1 MSSSI
6 NFLGKFNNGKIR
18 CKGSFVSTNGLNNS
32 KLYLNQED
40 ASFIEKVADMDKKSF
55 NYCIENNK
63 FKELVLVAH
72 YEGAKVI
79 EENIDLSSLRK
90 ITKEIA
96 MQYIEKVNKEVRKQ
110 VQKEFNRPFKYLTE
124 DAKEKVYLHWYIMQP
139 INKNEEEKR
148 RKFSS
153 LTNETSRIDDN
164 YNIIFNV

>member
-1 MSSSI
+1 MSLSI
-6 NFLGKFNNGKIR
+6 NFIGKFYNGKTR
-18 CKGSFVSTNGLNNS
+18 CIGSHVPTNGLNNS
-32 KLYLNQED
+32 KLYMDQED
-40 ASFIEKVADMDKKSF
+40 AAFIEKVANMDKKSF

-72 YEGAKVI
+72 YEGAKII

-110 VQKEFNRPFKYLTE
+110 VKKEFNRPFKYLTE

-139 INKNEEEKR
+139 INKTEEEKR

-153 LTNETSRIDDN
+153 LIRENSRIDKH
-164 YNIIFNV
+164 YNIIFNA

>member
-1 MSSSI
+1 MSLSI

-18 CKGSFVSTNGLNNS
+18 CIGSYVSTNGLNNS

-40 ASFIEKVADMDKKSF
+40 AAFIEKVANMDKKSF

-63 FKELVLVAH
+63 FKEVILVAH
-72 YEGAKVI
+72 YEGGKVI

-110 VQKEFNRPFKYLTE
+110 VKKQYDKPFKYLTTE
-124 DAKEKVYLHWYIMQP
+124 AKESVYLHWYIMQP

-148 RKFSS
+148 IKFSS
-153 LTNETSRIDDN
+153 LINETSRIDDN